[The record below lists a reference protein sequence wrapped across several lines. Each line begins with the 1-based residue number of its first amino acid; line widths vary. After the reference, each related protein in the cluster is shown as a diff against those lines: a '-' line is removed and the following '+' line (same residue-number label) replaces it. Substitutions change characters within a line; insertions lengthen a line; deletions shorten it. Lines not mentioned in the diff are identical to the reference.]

1 MADLSNYLVNKLI
14 WVKGKEKGRAN
25 GDEKEE
31 IPGRFIVKWIDKII
45 GFRERPLMP
54 LTQRIR

>member
-1 MADLSNYLVNKLI
+1 MVDLSNYLLNKLI

-31 IPGRFIVKWIDKII
+31 IPGRFIVKWIKII

-54 LTQRIR
+54 LTQRI

>member
-1 MADLSNYLVNKLI
+1 MVDLSNYLLNKLI
-14 WVKGKEKGRAN
+14 WLKGKEEGRAN

-45 GFRERPLMP
+45 GFRERPSMP
-54 LTQRIR
+54 LTQRI